1 MIQVRS
7 FTTPLVRPPALASGE
22 WVVPARERRTRTLW
36 GLTVL
41 FVVCLCILGARPTLA
56 AGLKSIQSGNATV
69 VDGSSSAV
77 VSISPVDPGKAFLVF
92 SLRHDID
99 NPADSMVTG
108 QIAAPN
114 SLVFE
119 RVGTG
124 TDVAVE
130 WSVVEFVSGVS
141 VQRGTEPLD
150 APIKNVG
157 ISSVDLTKS
166 FSLATLR
173 IGGTVT
179 SDDDFIRA
187 RLTSPTNLELA
198 AFNDRADAVI
208 EWQVVEYADAS
219 VQTGDVSFL
228 SSEATKTATVPVAV
242 DPDKAWLIYSY
253 RTQVGTPS
261 NTGQK
266 VVRGLVTGST
276 SLQFDRDRTGQ
287 SIELAWQLV
296 EFQDLTTVQHANAA
310 FSSAEL

>member
-1 MIQVRS
+1 
-7 FTTPLVRPPALASGE
+7 
-22 WVVPARERRTRTLW
+22 
-36 GLTVL
+36 
-41 FVVCLCILGARPTLA
+41 
-56 AGLKSIQSGNATV
+56 
-69 VDGSSSAV
+69 
-77 VSISPVDPGKAFLVF
+77 VF